1 MLRTNDGQPIDATK
15 PKDVVRHLHK
25 MSMTPCRDDNE
36 FMRQTAGRVR
46 THLDKRVRCN
56 SASNFVKD
64 LKSAGLLVDEDE
76 DMIHQ
81 DGGEKQ

>member
-1 MLRTNDGQPIDATK
+1 MLRTNDGQPIEATK

-25 MSMTPCRDDNE
+25 MSMTPCQDDME

-46 THLDKRVRCN
+46 THLNRRVRSD
-56 SASNFVKD
+56 SASHFVKD

-76 DMIHQ
+76 VEAKPS
-81 DGGEKQ
+81 DG